1 MASAT
6 IGHAS
11 MPPAQELTA
20 SRPSV
25 PALALPRIA
34 VRHRVALAVLGLTA
48 LSFLAPAAPTYDPWA
63 WIIWGREILHLDLS
77 TAAGPSWKPLPVLL
91 TTPFALFGGLAPD
104 LWVFVARAGTI
115 AGVVMLFRLGRRL
128 GGVPAGVAAAVPYAL
143 APWTVRNGAM
153 GNSEGILVALALA
166 AVERQIDGRP
176 RAAFAFALGAAL
188 LRPEAWPF
196 VGLYGLWLLW
206 REPQVRAL
214 VIAGFA
220 ALPALWLLPEW
231 WGSGD
236 LLRAAHRAQNPRGN
250 SLAFADDPIRAV
262 LDQFTTMLTPV
273 VGIGLAA
280 LVLVVLWRRWP
291 GRREVAILGVLL
303 GGAALWVAEVA
314 LMTSDGFSGNVRY
327 LVMPAAL
334 GCLAAGVGVGWLA
347 RAGFGRRIAG
357 TSAAALAVSAV
368 VGLGFAAPALHRVP
382 TDIRA
387 VTYQARLND
396 RVGGLVARAG
406 GSQRLKACGDVY
418 TGPFQVPV
426 VAWHMHMHT
435 RLVSSLAPA
444 RPAVVFRVR
453 PDPSPRIVPSL
464 RSIGDATD
472 QRTLAVAPD
481 WRIVA
486 VCKGGA

>member
-1 MASAT
+1 
-6 IGHAS
+6 
-11 MPPAQELTA
+11 MPPAHELTV

-25 PALALPRIA
+25 PALALPGIA
-34 VRHRVALAVLGLTA
+34 VRHRVALVVLALTA

-77 TAAGPSWKPLPVLL
+77 TAEGPSWKPLPVLL

-128 GGVPAGVAAAVPYAL
+128 GGVSAGVAAAVPYAL

-176 RAAFAFALGAAL
+176 RAAFVFALGAAL

-206 REPQVRAL
+206 REPAARAL
-214 VIAGFA
+214 VVGGFA

-236 LLRAAHRAQNPRGN
+236 LLRAAHRAQNPRGD
-250 SLAFADDPIRAV
+250 SPAFADNPIRAV
-262 LDQFTTMLTPV
+262 LDQFPTMLTPV

-280 LVLVVLWRRWP
+280 LVLAVVWRRWP
-291 GRREVAILGVLL
+291 GRRELAIVGALL
-303 GGAALWVAEVA
+303 IGAVLWVLEVA
-314 LMTSDGFSGNVRY
+314 LMTSDGFSGNIRY
-327 LVMPAAL
+327 LVMPAAIV
-334 GCLAAGVGVGWLA
+334 CLAAGVGVGWLA
-347 RAGFGRRIAG
+347 RAVLGRRVAG
-357 TSAAALAVSAV
+357 TSAAALALGAV
-368 VGLGFAAPALHRVP
+368 VGVVFAAPAVHRLP
-382 TDIRA
+382 TDIDA

-396 RVGGLVARAG
+396 AVPRLVARAG
-406 GSQRLKACGDVY
+406 GAERIKACGDVY

-426 VAWHMHMHT
+426 VAWSMHLHT
-435 RLVSSLAPA
+435 RLISSLVPV
-444 RPAVVFRVR
+444 RPAVLFRVR
-453 PDPSPRIVPSL
+453 SNPSSAVGPSL
-464 RSIGDATD
+464 RSVGDPAD
-472 QRTLAVAPD
+472 QRTLAVAPG
-481 WRIVA
+481 WRVVA
-486 VCKGGA
+486 VCKGAP